1 MTVVVERNSEA
12 GTLTIRSGDAAI
24 EFSDLEYPHDALA
37 LYRVELSGDGLQASG
52 SVEAIGDDGLAEF
65 LKEMSV
71 SSPWK
76 GNEPWRALPGLGSLP
91 SYKILGGWL
100 LPGRLAE
107 VPPAA
112 SD

>member
-71 SSPWK
+71 SSPWE
-76 GNEPWRALPGLGSLP
+76 GQRTMAGAAGSWVLAV
-91 SYKILGGWL
+91 IQNLGWL
-100 LPGRLAE
+100 VVAGSAGS

-112 SD
+112 GD